1 MKTDYFKD
9 MKTAFMHFSSFNPL
23 LFAWLW
29 HIQTRGQ
36 YLNCKVKKVFICM
49 CFLAMPMY
57 GVTLAKVKIFLSA
70 FLQMSEM
77 WSSKVNFWWSIDD
90 SNKICTYNSYSVS
103 LLPISN
109 PSTFKLTLPFIP
121 ICRWLFK
128 TLFLN
133 HSN

>member
-1 MKTDYFKD
+1 M
-9 MKTAFMHFSSFNPL
+9 
-23 LFAWLW
+23 
-29 HIQTRGQ
+29 
-36 YLNCKVKKVFICM
+36 KKVFICM

-109 PSTFKLTLPFIP
+109 PSTFKITLPFIP
-121 ICRWLFK
+121 ICGLLFK

-133 HSN
+133 HSNKPLDACSRYEIRSSTRYRCIAIRITENIDAIYSKKQIN